1 MLKTKS
7 IFAEISPDDGLRISV
22 MSRHT
27 LNDGITPDTRIT
39 PNLSYNEHRVELAPP
54 ARLVGM
60 WYRKTI
66 DSARFANEYSA
77 YLGELEV
84 SRRVRELAEMALRCD
99 VTILCVEPKGEHC
112 HRIILAETCKQ
123 LFPEL
128 RVEHL

>member
-7 IFAEISPDDGLRISV
+7 IFAEISPEDGLRISV

-39 PNLSYNEHRVELAPP
+39 PNLSYDEHRVELAPP

-66 DSARFANEYSA
+66 DWAGFANEYSA
-77 YLGELEV
+77 YLRGLKA
-84 SRRVRELAEMALRCD
+84 SRSVRELAEMALRRD
-99 VTILCVEPKGEHC
+99 VTI
-112 HRIILAETCKQ
+112 
-123 LFPEL
+123 
-128 RVEHL
+128 